1 MYSEMRVEQLHLRK
15 NMFLIYGGII
25 AVCFLYTGSAYMS
38 QFYRLMELYDGA
50 AVDLITSGWNY
61 IMQAIGIAIFALGL
75 WRKPSFFG
83 RKWLF
88 ISLLLIGGVFMSLSQ
103 LCTNGA
109 LIILFGFVFNL
120 LIGVYFGFY
129 LTMLAA
135 GVPAKHTG
143 LCYGAAYAIGS
154 VGTYLF
160 SLINDGAFLT
170 SKEITVVYLFL
181 MAVTVGIVL
190 ISNDIV
196 LPSKGD
202 ETQDKPPYF
211 IYIVPIIVIMV
222 IISVTGSGLYYSL
235 PQSENVNWNLTRLFY
250 AVGLIAAGII
260 HDKSRFIGGLITV
273 ASLTYPVIATALFS
287 GGVNGT
293 IALSLSYLFRG
304 FLSVYCICT
313 FTDFGAKNSRLLPLS
328 SLGLC
333 VSRTVE
339 ALLSFLLIY
348 VNIPEIAVLIIA
360 AIFFAPLI
368 LFFALYYSK
377 LYSPSAFTH
386 EKRLALFSVRYGL
399 TARESEVLQCLTDGL
414 SDNEISNKCYISKST
429 VRFHISN
436 ILKKTGCHT
445 RVEVVRSMNRS
456 E

>member
-1 MYSEMRVEQLHLRK
+1 MHLRK

-50 AVDLITSGWNY
+50 TVDLITSGWNY
-61 IMQAIGIAIFALGL
+61 IMQAIGIAVFALGL

-88 ISLLLIGGVFMSLSQ
+88 ISLLLIGGVFMALSQ

-109 LIILFGFVFNL
+109 LIILFGFAFNL

-129 LTMLAA
+129 ITMLAA

-160 SLINDGAFLT
+160 SLINDGMFLT

-190 ISNDIV
+190 ISSDIV
-196 LPSKGD
+196 LPSERD
-202 ETQDKPPYF
+202 EKQDKPPYF

-235 PQSENVNWNLTRLFY
+235 PQSENVNWNLTRLFM
-250 AVGLIAAGII
+250 
-260 HDKSRFIGGLITV
+260 
-273 ASLTYPVIATALFS
+273 
-287 GGVNGT
+287 
-293 IALSLSYLFRG
+293 
-304 FLSVYCICT
+304 
-313 FTDFGAKNSRLLPLS
+313 
-328 SLGLC
+328 
-333 VSRTVE
+333 
-339 ALLSFLLIY
+339 
-348 VNIPEIAVLIIA
+348 
-360 AIFFAPLI
+360 
-368 LFFALYYSK
+368 
-377 LYSPSAFTH
+377 PS
-386 EKRLALFSVRYGL
+386 
-399 TARESEVLQCLTDGL
+399 D
-414 SDNEISNKCYISKST
+414 
-429 VRFHISN
+429 
-436 ILKKTGCHT
+436 
-445 RVEVVRSMNRS
+445 
-456 E
+456 